1 MLRVGN
7 AGHREVHDRLGA
19 ELGDGLG
26 GRTRVGPDPLHTVQQ
41 AEQPCGRVMR
51 IQTDDTVD
59 PGICG
64 EAGGHG
70 CAEISA
76 DSGDHDNAG
85 R

>member
-1 MLRVGN
+1 MDDGF
-7 AGHREVHDRLGA
+7 GA
-19 ELGDGLG
+19 EFRDGLG
-26 GRTRVGPDPLHTVQQ
+26 GRARVGPDPLHTVQQ
-41 AEQPCGRVMR
+41 AEKACRGVMR
-51 IQTDDTVD
+51 VQTDDTVD

-70 CAEISA
+70 CAEKSA